1 MVLNKTGADPALTN
15 HIIIDGHNF
24 IFQTGGGH
32 AAQDREALLAK
43 LADYRS
49 RKNVEITVVF
59 DNKTQQTLGIE
70 KNTVRGI
77 HVMYG
82 APHIEA
88 DTLING
94 LVEQERHKGRITVV
108 TTDEAHIGR
117 YSRRMGARVIS
128 PHELKEL
135 IAHKESRGTKTAVED
150 SEKPQS
156 PTRAEIEYYLEKFK
170 K

>member
-1 MVLNKTGADPALTN
+1 MTN
-15 HIIIDGHNF
+15 HIIVDGHNF

-32 AAQDREALLAK
+32 AARDREELLAR

-59 DNKTQQTLGIE
+59 DNKSQQTLGIE

-117 YSRRMGARVIS
+117 YCKRMGARVIS
-128 PHELKEL
+128 PYELKGL
-135 IAHKESRGTKTAVED
+135 IAHKELRGARSAIEEFD
-150 SEKPQS
+150 KPQS

>member
-1 MVLNKTGADPALTN
+1 LTN
-15 HIIIDGHNF
+15 HIIVDGHNF

-32 AAQDREALLAK
+32 AAADREDLLAR
-43 LADYRS
+43 LAEYRS

-59 DNKTQQTLGIE
+59 DNKSQQALGIE

-117 YSRRMGARVIS
+117 YCKRMGARVM
-128 PHELKEL
+128 PPYELRDL
-135 IAHKESRGTKTAVED
+135 IKHRGARVAKDADEPSD
-150 SEKPQS
+150 KPQS